1 MDDDDG
7 LMLNFSAA
15 KAAPVQKKQIS
26 TPVKPNKKVLQ
37 AKDTQ
42 TNKTT
47 MPKNNNDPA
56 AAAAAAAT
64 TTIHAAAGQSKMHGK
79 QQVLSSIFTSNPTF
93 HQPRFSKK
101 KSGLGIPSNA
111 PVADATTF
119 TGLGIDPDLVDLLSN
134 KFSIGAPTN
143 VQRKAVPLLLGPSRT
158 VRDAT
163 IPSNDV
169 DVVVQAE
176 TGSGKTL
183 TYLLPIVNRLVGAST
198 FADGYTPFGDRAI
211 GTVAIIL
218 TPTRELAQQVASVL
232 EKLVNLPPRSNHDQK
247 RLHWIVPGVVIGGDK
262 KSKEKA
268 RLRKGVN
275 VLVSTPGRLL
285 DHLENT
291 KSFDV
296 RNLRWLV
303 LDEADRLLDLGFEET
318 LKKIMALIDQRT
330 SKGASPQYKATLQ
343 SKYWPSARQ
352 TVLCSATLRQDVK
365 EMAGW
370 SLVNPAFVSG
380 SREDESDKKAND
392 AMEDV
397 KFSTPNQLRQTYSVV
412 PAKLRLVSLIAMLRS
427 SFLDERSKP
436 ISGKVIVFFSCC
448 DSVDFHYEVL
458 SKVKQD
464 ESEED
469 EESEYET
476 ASESEGEG
484 EDKDN
489 DADSENEAER
499 MQKAL
504 RKILGEAAGG
514 SGSDDAKKKKKKK
527 KVSSKPFET
536 SSLLGNV
543 PVFRLHGD
551 LDQPTRSKSYT
562 EFGKVASGVLLC
574 TDVAARGLDLPNVD
588 CIVQYDAPTDLKDY
602 VHRVGRT
609 ARLGKAGRAALF
621 LLPSEME
628 YLDILKA
635 QELYPESVTVET
647 VLKHLAPTGS
657 SDFQTPAQEV
667 QNKVERY
674 VLRSDKTMLLARK
687 AYKSSMR
694 AYATHAAAEKHIFH
708 VRKLHLGHMAK
719 SFAMREA
726 PSNLKDDAE
735 MKKKRVK
742 DAEYKERK
750 QRSTDGV
757 SRVNKV
763 NPMKRNFNHANE
775 FAIASATTI
784 SGGPT
789 TRQRKKKK
797 TH

>member
-15 KAAPVQKKQIS
+15 KASPAQKKPS
-26 TPVKPNKKVLQ
+26 NTPNKPNGNVPQ
-37 AKDTQ
+37 AKKAQ
-42 TNKTT
+42 PNKAAA
-47 MPKNNNDPA
+47 PKNNDDPA
-56 AAAAAAAT
+56 AAAAAA
-64 TTIHAAAGQSKMHGK
+64 ISQQKIHGK

-93 HQPRFSKK
+93 HQPRYSKK

-134 KFSIGAPTN
+134 KFNIAAPTN
-143 VQRKAVPLLLGPSRT
+143 VQRKALPLLLGPSRT

-163 IPSNDV
+163 IPSKDV

-198 FADGYTPFGDRAI
+198 SADGYTPFGDRAI

-232 EKLVNLPPRSNHDQK
+232 EKLVNLPPRSNHGQK
-247 RLHWIVPGVVIGGDK
+247 RTHWIVPGLVIGGDK

-291 KSFDV
+291 KSFDI
-296 RNLRWLV
+296 RNLRWLI

-380 SREDESDKKAND
+380 SREDVSDKKAED

-427 SFLDERSKP
+427 SFLDGHSKP
-436 ISGKVIVFFSCC
+436 IPGKVIVFFSCC

-476 ASESEGEG
+476 ASESEDDAADE
-484 EDKDN
+484 DN

-504 RKILGEAAGG
+504 KKILGEAAGG
-514 SGSDDAKKKKKKK
+514 GGSDDKKKKKKK
-527 KVSSKPFET
+527 KVSNKPFET

-609 ARLGKAGRAALF
+609 ARLGKAGKAALF

-674 VLRSDKTMLLARK
+674 VLRSDK
-687 AYKSSMR
+687 
-694 AYATHAAAEKHIFH
+694 
-708 VRKLHLGHMAK
+708 V
-719 SFAMREA
+719 
-726 PSNLKDDAE
+726 
-735 MKKKRVK
+735 
-742 DAEYKERK
+742 
-750 QRSTDGV
+750 
-757 SRVNKV
+757 
-763 NPMKRNFNHANE
+763 
-775 FAIASATTI
+775 
-784 SGGPT
+784 
-789 TRQRKKKK
+789 
-797 TH
+797 